1 MALARSGNLELKRI
15 QAGMSEEQTIA
26 RPYVHLLEGRDPA
39 EVLRATPARLNKV
52 LNGMSPEQIEH
63 KPAPTKWSLR
73 EILCHMADCE
83 IAWAW
88 RLRLIY
94 GSDNPTLQ
102 PFEQDAWAKAYE
114 GSGYTVETARAS
126 WNAARR
132 WNLALID
139 SLTEEQKQRPATHPE
154 LGKIHLWTVAEIAA
168 GHDVH
173 HLTQL
178 ERVASKLGAQ

>member
-1 MALARSGNLELKRI
+1 
-15 QAGMSEEQTIA
+15 MSEEQAIA

-39 EVLRATPARLNKV
+39 DVLRSTPARLNKA
-52 LNGMSPEQIEH
+52 LAALTPEQIDH
-63 KPAPTKWSLR
+63 KPSPQKWSLR

-94 GSDNPTLQ
+94 GSEKPNLQ
-102 PFEQDAWAKAYE
+102 PFEQDEWAKVYS
-114 GSGYTVETARAS
+114 GPGYTAEAARATWS
-126 WNAARR
+126 AARR
-132 WNLALID
+132 WNLALIEALSEAD
-139 SLTEEQKQRPATHPE
+139 KHRPATHPE
-154 LGKIHLWTVAEIAA
+154 LGDITLWTIAEIAA

-178 ERVASKLGAQ
+178 ERVSTRLEAEPSRA